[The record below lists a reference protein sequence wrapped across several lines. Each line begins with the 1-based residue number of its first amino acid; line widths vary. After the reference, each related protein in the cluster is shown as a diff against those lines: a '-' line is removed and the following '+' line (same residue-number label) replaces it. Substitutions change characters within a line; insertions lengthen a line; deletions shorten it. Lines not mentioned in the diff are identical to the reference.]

1 MPERLHLPP
10 HQGPGS
16 STDEYVGI
24 HQLLERLECLNDP
37 ILHSKIIKAISLLG
51 RTFALYR

>member
-1 MPERLHLPP
+1 MPERLLPP
-10 HQGPGS
+10 HQGQGS
-16 STDEYVGI
+16 SPDDYVGI
-24 HQLLERLECLNDP
+24 QQLLERLVCLNDP